1 MSEITQWETV
11 KALVEQSPRIKHL
24 TVSYEVKA
32 RGGHRTSLPS
42 LNLAEIRQ
50 LALKDPRTMLNRSK
64 ISELKSQQDGPVTI
78 GGWVETLRD
87 QKRIQF
93 IIIRDESGS
102 VQVTY
107 PRPSEEDSLADQVSA
122 LTHGSFVIVKGQ
134 LKHDERVKLGGIEIL
149 LEGLEVVSA
158 SLPDSPIAEDTS
170 IDKRL
175 DWRFIDFRR
184 PELNLMMQVQTTIE
198 QAWREHWL
206 ANDFVEIHSPKLM
219 ASPSESHAELFKL
232 EYFEGHAYLAQS
244 PQFYKQ
250 MAMSAGLNR
259 VFEIGP
265 VFRAD
270 PSFTSRHATEFVSI
284 DMEMSWIDS
293 HEDVMSFQEELMV
306 KAITAVKQKH
316 GERIKELYE
325 IDIEIPSTPFPR
337 IPLAEAHEIIE
348 KRGYKVPRTDG
359 DLDPEGERQISQYAK
374 EELGHEFVFLTD
386 YPKHIRPFYHMRH
399 EDNDALTK
407 SYDLIWKGTEIT
419 TGAQREHRIEVL
431 EAQAKDKG
439 LDPEG
444 LEFYMDFFRYGV
456 PPHGGFGMGLT
467 RVVMLMLELPNIRE
481 ASFLFRGPNRLQP

>member
-1 MSEITQWETV
+1 MQNRKLIS
-11 KALVEQSPRIKHL
+11 
-24 TVSYEVKA
+24 
-32 RGGHRTSLPS
+32 
-42 LNLAEIRQ
+42 Q
-50 LALKDPRTMLNRSK
+50 LGNS
-64 ISELKSQQDGPVTI
+64 QDGPVSI

-107 PRPSEEDSLADQVSA
+107 PRPADEDALADKVSA
-122 LTHGSFVIVKGQ
+122 LTNGSFVEIHGN

-149 LEGLEVVSA
+149 LTDLSVVSV
-158 SLPDSPIAEDTS
+158 SLPDSPIADDTS

-175 DWRFIDFRR
+175 DWRFLDFRR
-184 PELNLMMQVQTTIE
+184 PELNLMMRVQTTIE
-198 QAWREHWL
+198 KTWREHWL
-206 ANDFVEIHSPKLM
+206 ENDFVEMHSPKLM

-232 EYFEGHAYLAQS
+232 EYFETHAYLAQS

-250 MAMSAGLNR
+250 MAMAAGLGR

-270 PSFTSRHATEFVSI
+270 PSFTSRHATEFVSV
-284 DMEMSWIDS
+284 DMEMSFIDS
-293 HEDVMSFQEELMV
+293 HEDVMAFQEQLMV
-306 KAITAVKQKH
+306 KAIAAVKEKH
-316 GERIKELYE
+316 GEEIEKLYGFE
-325 IDIEIPSTPFPR
+325 VKVPQTPFPR
-337 IPLAEAHEIIE
+337 IPLSEAHTIIE
-348 KRGYKVPRTDG
+348 ARGYKVPRQDG
-359 DLDPEGERQISQYAK
+359 DLDPEGERQIAAHALEK
-374 EELGHEFVFLTD
+374 FGHEFVFLTD
-386 YPKHIRPFYHMRH
+386 YPKNIRPFYHMRH
-399 EDNDALTK
+399 EHDESITK

-444 LEFYMDFFRYGV
+444 LGFYMDFFRYGA
-456 PPHGGFGMGLT
+456 PTHGGFGMGLT
-467 RVVMLMLELPNIRE
+467 RVVMLLLDLPNIRE

>member
-1 MSEITQWETV
+1 MQDRKLIS
-11 KALVEQSPRIKHL
+11 
-24 TVSYEVKA
+24 
-32 RGGHRTSLPS
+32 
-42 LNLAEIRQ
+42 Q
-50 LALKDPRTMLNRSK
+50 LAQS
-64 ISELKSQQDGPVTI
+64 QDGPVSI

-107 PRPSEEDSLADQVSA
+107 PRPADEDALADQVSA
-122 LTHGSFVIVKGQ
+122 LTNGSFVEIQGT

-149 LEGLEVVSA
+149 LTALKVVSQ

-175 DWRFIDFRR
+175 DWRFLDFRR
-184 PELNLMMQVQTTIE
+184 PELNLMMRVQTTIE
-198 QAWREHWL
+198 QTWREHWL

-232 EYFEGHAYLAQS
+232 EYFETHAYLAQS

-250 MAMSAGLNR
+250 MAMAAGLGR

-270 PSFTSRHATEFVSI
+270 PSFTSRHATEFVSV
-284 DMEMSWIDS
+284 DMEMSFIDS
-293 HEDVMSFQEELMV
+293 HEDVMQFQEQLMV
-306 KAITAVKQKH
+306 NAIKAVKEKH
-316 GERIKELYE
+316 GEEIEKLYGFE
-325 IDIEIPSTPFPR
+325 VKVPTTPFPR
-337 IPLAEAHEIIE
+337 IPLAQAHEIVE
-348 KRGYKVPRTDG
+348 ARGYKVPRQDG
-359 DLDPEGERQISQYAK
+359 DLDPEGERQIAAHV
-374 EELGHEFVFLTD
+374 EEQFGHEFVFLTD
-386 YPKHIRPFYHMRH
+386 YPKNIRPFYHMRH
-399 EDNDALTK
+399 EGNEALTK

-419 TGAQREHRIEVL
+419 TGAQREHRIDVL

-444 LEFYMDFFRYGV
+444 LGFYMDFFRYGA
-456 PPHGGFGMGLT
+456 PAHGGFGMGLT
-467 RVVMLMLELPNIRE
+467 RVVMLLLNLPNIRE

>member
-1 MSEITQWETV
+1 
-11 KALVEQSPRIKHL
+11 
-24 TVSYEVKA
+24 
-32 RGGHRTSLPS
+32 
-42 LNLAEIRQ
+42 
-50 LALKDPRTMLNRSK
+50 MLNRSK
-64 ISELKSQQDGPVTI
+64 IGELAGQQDGPVTI

-107 PRPSEEDSLADQVSA
+107 PRPSEEDALADQVSA

-293 HEDVMSFQEELMV
+293 HEDVMNFQEELMV
-306 KAITAVKQKH
+306 KAITAVKEKH

-325 IDIEIPSTPFPR
+325 IDIDIPSTPFPR

-399 EDNDALTK
+399 EGNDALTK

-444 LEFYMDFFRYGV
+444 LDFYMDFFRYGV

>member
-1 MSEITQWETV
+1 
-11 KALVEQSPRIKHL
+11 
-24 TVSYEVKA
+24 
-32 RGGHRTSLPS
+32 
-42 LNLAEIRQ
+42 
-50 LALKDPRTMLNRSK
+50 MLNRSK
-64 ISELKSQQDGPVTI
+64 IGELASQQDGPVTI

-107 PRPSEEDSLADQVSA
+107 PRPSEEDALADQVSA
-122 LTHGSFVIVKGQ
+122 LTHGSFVIIKGQ

-149 LEGLEVVSA
+149 LEKLEVVSA

-306 KAITAVKQKH
+306 RAITAVKEKH
-316 GERIKELYE
+316 GEIIKELFD
-325 IDIEIPSTPFPR
+325 IDIEVPTTPFPR

-374 EELGHEFVFLTD
+374 EELGHDFVFLTD

-399 EDNDALTK
+399 EDNETITK

-444 LEFYMDFFRYGV
+444 LEFYLDFFRYGV

-467 RVVMLMLELPNIRE
+467 RVVMLKLELPNIRE

>member
-1 MSEITQWETV
+1 
-11 KALVEQSPRIKHL
+11 
-24 TVSYEVKA
+24 
-32 RGGHRTSLPS
+32 
-42 LNLAEIRQ
+42 
-50 LALKDPRTMLNRSK
+50 MLNRSK
-64 ISELKSQQDGPVTI
+64 ISSLAALPDGPVTI

-107 PRPSEEDSLADQVSA
+107 PRPAEEDALADEVSS
-122 LTHGSFVIVKGQ
+122 LTGGSFVIIKGN

-149 LEGLEVVSA
+149 LESMEIVSR

-175 DWRFIDFRR
+175 DWRFLDYRR
-184 PELNLMMQVQTTIE
+184 PELNLMMRIQTTIE
-198 QAWREHWL
+198 KTWREHWL

-219 ASPSESHAELFKL
+219 ASPSESHAELFRL

-250 MAMSAGLNR
+250 MAMSAGMNR

-293 HEDVMSFQEELMV
+293 HEDVMEFQEQLMV
-306 KAITAVKQKH
+306 KAITAVKEAH
-316 GERIKELYE
+316 GEEIKALYDL
-325 IDIEIPSTPFPR
+325 DIVVPSTPFPR
-337 IPLAEAHEIIE
+337 IPLAEAHQILE

-359 DLDPEGERQISQYAK
+359 DLDPEGERQIAQYAQ
-374 EELGHEFVFLTD
+374 EEFGHEFVFLTD
-386 YPKHIRPFYHMRH
+386 YPKNIRPFYHMRH
-399 EDNDALTK
+399 DDNPALTK

-444 LEFYMDFFRYGV
+444 LQFYLDFFRYGV

-467 RVVMLMLELPNIRE
+467 RVTMLLLDLPNIRE
-481 ASFLFRGPNRLQP
+481 ASFLFRGPTRLQP

>member
-1 MSEITQWETV
+1 
-11 KALVEQSPRIKHL
+11 
-24 TVSYEVKA
+24 
-32 RGGHRTSLPS
+32 
-42 LNLAEIRQ
+42 
-50 LALKDPRTMLNRSK
+50 MLNRSK

-198 QAWREHWL
+198 QAWREHWQ

-306 KAITAVKQKH
+306 KAITAVTQKH

>member
-1 MSEITQWETV
+1 M
-11 KALVEQSPRIKHL
+11 LDR
-24 TVSYEVKA
+24 
-32 RGGHRTSLPS
+32 SLIRS
-42 LNLAEIRQ
+42 LGEA
-50 LALKDPRTMLNRSK
+50 
-64 ISELKSQQDGPVTI
+64 QDGPVTI

-107 PRPSEEDSLADQVSA
+107 PRPSEEDALADQVSG

-306 KAITAVKQKH
+306 KAITAVKEKH

-399 EDNDALTK
+399 EGNDALTK

-444 LEFYMDFFRYGV
+444 LDFYMDFFRYGV

>member
-1 MSEITQWETV
+1 
-11 KALVEQSPRIKHL
+11 
-24 TVSYEVKA
+24 
-32 RGGHRTSLPS
+32 
-42 LNLAEIRQ
+42 
-50 LALKDPRTMLNRSK
+50 MLNRSK
-64 ISELKSQQDGPVTI
+64 ISELKSQQAGPVTI

-374 EELGHEFVFLTD
+374 EELGHEFVFFTD

-399 EDNDALTK
+399 EDNETLTK

-444 LEFYMDFFRYGV
+444 LEFYLDFFRYGV

>member
-1 MSEITQWETV
+1 
-11 KALVEQSPRIKHL
+11 
-24 TVSYEVKA
+24 
-32 RGGHRTSLPS
+32 
-42 LNLAEIRQ
+42 
-50 LALKDPRTMLNRSK
+50 MLNRSK
-64 ISELKSQQDGPVTI
+64 IGELAGQKDGPVTI

-107 PRPSEEDSLADQVSA
+107 PRPSEEDALADQVSA
-122 LTHGSFVIVKGQ
+122 LTHGSFVIIKGQ

-149 LEGLEVVSA
+149 LEELEVVSA

-306 KAITAVKQKH
+306 RAITAVKERH
-316 GERIKELYE
+316 GERIKELYD
-325 IDIEIPSTPFPR
+325 IDIEVPSTPFPR

-374 EELGHEFVFLTD
+374 EELGHDFVFLTD

-399 EDNDALTK
+399 EDNETLTK

-444 LEFYMDFFRYGV
+444 LEFYLDFFRYGV

>member
-1 MSEITQWETV
+1 M
-11 KALVEQSPRIKHL
+11 
-24 TVSYEVKA
+24 
-32 RGGHRTSLPS
+32 
-42 LNLAEIRQ
+42 AEFRQ

-444 LEFYMDFFRYGV
+444 LEFYMDFFHYGV